1 MPDPTPCANP
11 SPAAAIVDAAQAARA
26 DIRAGRFT
34 GQTANVAP
42 GAVQGNVVILPAD
55 WAADFLGFCMFNPK
69 PCPLIGM
76 SNPGDPKLPTL
87 GKDVDI
93 RTDVPAYKVFEN
105 GDLVDVV
112 NDVTGR
118 WRDDLV
124 AFVLGCSFS
133 FEEALLQGGLSV
145 RHIDQDTVVPMYTS
159 NIPTIQAG
167 PFRGP
172 TVVTMR
178 PYTPADAIRAIQ
190 ITSRFPAVH
199 GAPLHF
205 GDPKAI
211 GIADIDKPEY
221 GGEPVA
227 FRPGEVPVFWA
238 CGVTPQAALA
248 NARPPFCITHRPGS
262 MLITDRLNAEMAV
275 L

>member
-1 MPDPTPCANP
+1 MLDSTSCASP
-11 SPAAAIVDAAQAARA
+11 SPAAAIVSAAQAARA
-26 DIRAGRFT
+26 DIRAGRFK
-34 GQTANVAP
+34 GQTANMAP
-42 GAVQGNVVILPAD
+42 GAVQGNVVILPEA
-55 WAADFLGFCMFNPK
+55 WAGDFLRFCTFNPK
-69 PCPLIGM
+69 PCPLIGL
-76 SNPGDPKLPTL
+76 SNPGDPRLPML
-87 GKDVDI
+87 GTDVDI
-93 RTDVPAYKVFEN
+93 RTDVPAYRVFEN
-105 GDLVDVV
+105 GTEVDVV
-112 NDVTGR
+112 NDITGL
-118 WRDDLV
+118 WRQDLV

-145 RHIDQDTVVPMYTS
+145 RHIDQGTLVPMYTS
-159 NIPTIQAG
+159 TIQTAPAG

-178 PYTPADAIRAIQ
+178 PYTPTDAIRAIQ
-190 ITSRFPAVH
+190 ITSRLPAVH

-205 GDPKAI
+205 GDPAAI

-221 GGEPVA
+221 GGERVA